1 MELMMTERDLTVSF
15 ETVRRWCDKVGRAYS
30 TRLRRCRGPVG
41 DTWHLDEEY
50 LKTNGQFQYLWRAV
64 GQEGQVIDILVQNRR
79 DFIVAERSLQR
90 HVLIPPPPLLALV
103 PYTTVSTWRFLSVAL
118 RPRFHRR
125 DRRLPARDR

>member
-30 TRLRRCRGPVG
+30 KRLRRCRGPVG

-64 GQEGQVIDILVQNRR
+64 GQEEQVIDILV
-79 DFIVAERSLQR
+79 
-90 HVLIPPPPLLALV
+90 
-103 PYTTVSTWRFLSVAL
+103 
-118 RPRFHRR
+118 
-125 DRRLPARDR
+125 